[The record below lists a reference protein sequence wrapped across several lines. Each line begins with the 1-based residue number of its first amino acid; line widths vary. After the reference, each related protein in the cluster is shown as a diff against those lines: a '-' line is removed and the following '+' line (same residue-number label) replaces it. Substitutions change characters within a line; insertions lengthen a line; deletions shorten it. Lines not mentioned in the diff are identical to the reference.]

1 MKTRVI
7 AAMMVM
13 ILLLSGIAG
22 CGSKDA
28 ESAPKQDT
36 TEARDGG
43 DNSDD
48 PQDEDMK
55 ALEAMGDVEVDKGLF
70 NVTLN
75 IPADFIGETTQEE
88 LDKTVKEKG
97 FKSATLNP
105 DGSVTYVINKK
116 QHEEMLKDVR
126 KSIDEGLAEM
136 ANSEDYPTITNV
148 TANDDY
154 KSFKITTK
162 SASKDDIGL
171 NESFSVL
178 ALYMYGGMYG
188 VFSGERVDNV
198 HVDFVNE
205 ASGEVI
211 SSADS
216 KDMET
221 DEEGS
226 E

>member
-7 AAMMVM
+7 AMMMVM
-13 ILLLSGIAG
+13 ILVLSGIAG

-28 ESAPKQDT
+28 ESVPKQDT

-55 ALEAMGDVEVDKGLF
+55 ALEAIGDVEVDKGLF

-75 IPADFIGETTQEE
+75 IPADFIGEITQEE

-97 FKSATLNP
+97 YKSAKLNA
-105 DGSVTYVINKK
+105 DGSVTYVINKE
-116 QHEEMLKDVR
+116 QHKEMLEGVK
-126 KSIDEGLAEM
+126 KSIDEGLAEIVN
-136 ANSEDYPTITNV
+136 AEDNSSITNV

-154 KSFKITTK
+154 TSFTITTK
-162 SASKDDIGL
+162 STSNDDIGL
-171 NESFSVL
+171 NETFAAL
-178 ALYMYGGMYG
+178 TLYMYGGMYG

-205 ASGEVI
+205 ATGKVI
-211 SSADS
+211 SSGDS
-216 KDMET
+216 KNMGN
-221 DEEGS
+221 DEGGE
-226 E
+226 

>member
-1 MKTRVI
+1 MKRRTF
-7 AAMMVM
+7 ALVM
-13 ILLLSGIAG
+13 ALLLTITGIAG
-22 CGSKDA
+22 CGNKDTKESTEQTKTEDTASKENTKA
-28 ESAPKQDT
+28 ED
-36 TEARDGG
+36 DGL
-43 DNSDD
+43 SD
-48 PQDEDMK
+48 
-55 ALEAMGDVEVDKGLF
+55 LEAMGDVEVDKGLF

-116 QHEEMLKDVR
+116 QQEEMLEDVR

-154 KSFKITTK
+154 TSFTITTK

>member
-7 AAMMVM
+7 AMIMVM
-13 ILLLSGIAG
+13 ILVLSGIAG

-28 ESAPKQDT
+28 ESATKQDT

-55 ALEAMGDVEVDKGLF
+55 ALEAIGDVEVDKGLF

-75 IPADFIGETTQEE
+75 IPADFIGEITQEE

-97 FKSATLNP
+97 YKSAKLNA
-105 DGSVTYVINKK
+105 DGSVTYVINKE
-116 QHEEMLKDVR
+116 QHKEMLEGVK
-126 KSIDEGLAEM
+126 KSIDEGLAEIVN
-136 ANSEDYPTITNV
+136 AEDNSSITNV

-154 KSFKITTK
+154 TSFTITTK
-162 SASKDDIGL
+162 STSNDDIGL
-171 NESFSVL
+171 NETFAAL
-178 ALYMYGGMYG
+178 TLYMYGGMYG

-205 ASGEVI
+205 ATGKVI
-211 SSADS
+211 SSGDS
-216 KDMET
+216 KNMGN
-221 DEEGS
+221 DEGGE
-226 E
+226 